1 MMPEAMRIGLVQL
14 DSPFILAPL
23 AGYTD
28 LPFRLL
34 CREAGAALTMSEMIS
49 CHGLNY
55 GQQQTLAMLKTL
67 PEERPWAVQLFGAEP
82 ESMGRAAASVAAMPV
97 DIIDINMGCPVPKV
111 VKKGAGSALM
121 KPENLK
127 LAEAVIQAVV
137 RNAAGKPVTVKF
149 RSGWDEQSII
159 APDFAKMCEAAGAAA
174 LTIHARTKAQQFG
187 GRADRRIIAAVK
199 RAVSVPVIGN
209 GDICSYADGL
219 EMMAETDCD
228 AVMIGRAA
236 LGNPWIFQPDGRP
249 ESLAGRLPLIRRY
262 AELAQEHLDTD
273 RLLARIKHHTCRFF
287 SGLPGAA
294 TLRQEII
301 ACASIT
307 EMQNLLE
314 QQAEQVVTQV

>member
-1 MMPEAMRIGLVQL
+1 MMPEALRIGTVQL
-14 DSPFILAPL
+14 ASPFILAPL

-34 CREAGAALTMSEMIS
+34 CREAGAGLTVSEMIS

-55 GQQQTLAMLKTL
+55 GQQQTLAMLKSL

-82 ESMGRAAASVAAMPV
+82 ESMGRAAALVAAMPV

-121 KPENLK
+121 KPENVG
-127 LAEAVIQAVV
+127 LAEAVIRAVA
-137 RNAAGKPVTVKF
+137 RNAADKPVTVKF
-149 RSGWDEQSII
+149 RSGWDEKSVI
-159 APDFAKMCEAAGAAA
+159 APEFARMCEAAGAAA

-187 GRADRRIIAAVK
+187 GRADRKIIGAVK

-209 GDICSYADGL
+209 GDICSHADGL
-219 EMMAETDCD
+219 AMMAETGCD

-236 LGNPWIFQPDGRP
+236 LGNPWIFQPGGRP
-249 ESLAGRLPLIRRY
+249 ESLADRLPVIRRY
-262 AELAQEHLDTD
+262 AELTEEHLDAA
-273 RLLARIKHHTCRFF
+273 RLLPRIKHHVCRFF

-294 TLRQEII
+294 VLRQEII
-301 ACASIT
+301 ACASLA
-307 EMQNLLE
+307 EMRELLE
-314 QQAEQVVTQV
+314 RQVE